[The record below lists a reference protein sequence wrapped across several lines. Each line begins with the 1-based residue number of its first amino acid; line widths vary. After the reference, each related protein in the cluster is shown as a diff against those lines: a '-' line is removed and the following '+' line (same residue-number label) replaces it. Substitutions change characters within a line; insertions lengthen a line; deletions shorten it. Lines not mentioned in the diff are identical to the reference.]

1 MRAPGRPGPLFGGL
15 LAGGLIVA
23 CCALGPAVVVAGVAG
38 TLAGLGAATW
48 WLIVV
53 GLSVA
58 LVGAALIVRTR
69 RAAHCRRP
77 PGRAP
82 RLEAADRT
90 PEERSYIR

>member
-1 MRAPGRPGPLFGGL
+1 MRAPGRSGPLSGGL

-38 TLAGLGAATW
+38 TLAGLGAAAW
-48 WLIVV
+48 SLVAA

-58 LVGAALIVRTR
+58 LVGAALIVRAR

-77 PGRAP
+77 PGRA
-82 RLEAADRT
+82 LHVGDR
-90 PEERSYIR
+90 

>member
-1 MRAPGRPGPLFGGL
+1 MRAPGRPGPLSGGL

-48 WLIVV
+48 SLVAA

-69 RAAHCRRP
+69 RAASCRP
-77 PGRAP
+77 PAGRAP
-82 RLEAADRT
+82 HVEDR
-90 PEERSYIR
+90 